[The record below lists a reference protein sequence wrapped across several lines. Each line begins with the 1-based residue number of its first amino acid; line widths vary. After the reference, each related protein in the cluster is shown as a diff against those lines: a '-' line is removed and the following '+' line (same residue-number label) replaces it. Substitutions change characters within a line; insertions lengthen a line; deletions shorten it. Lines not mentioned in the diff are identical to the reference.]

1 MMEKRKQNGQKK
13 NNVSVR
19 TEGGAVRPSASRGGE
34 RARIGFDFSYFFS
47 SLAAIA
53 VALLSVGLVLY
64 FGYHLVKN
72 FTNDV
77 ETAFPQKVSETQYRE
92 GEGYIIRDEI
102 PVRTT
107 ISGTPDY
114 AVFDGERVA
123 LGERLCSLYDSLP
136 EDARAQIEAID
147 REIALLEASIDPG
160 VVSGGL
166 PAATASVSEKYA
178 LVMKYLGRGEYEK
191 AAALADSLRAA
202 MNHVEWLVGNTDDLS
217 LRVSVLLGER
227 SELLASYGRNMG
239 TINSSSPGY
248 FFTECDGYEGVFSTK
263 VLDGLTVGSFAEL
276 ISTERAS
283 TEGCVGKL
291 VGDPVWYVAVPLS
304 GEDADG
310 FEAGKRYN
318 VLFSDNKNQSISMK
332 LERVVLDIED
342 HDSDG
347 DRKEAVLVFSTKEM
361 PRDFEYIRVQNIH
374 IEYATYDGYRVPM
387 SAVHYY
393 KGMVGVY
400 AQNGGYILFRR
411 ISPIYEGD
419 GYYIVNDYSTAEPG
433 LPKTYPCLGFSDFGC
448 FDDYRTLED
457 MAERHGWERKNYDNG
472 GVGVVMGQSLEYY
485 YHLSEHE
492 QMVTFGRELYHGK
505 ALN

>member
-1 MMEKRKQNGQKK
+1 MNDKRKQNGQKK

-19 TEGGAVRPSASRGGE
+19 TEGGAVRPSTKEGVE
-34 RARIGFDFSYFFS
+34 RARLGFDFSYFFS
-47 SLAAIA
+47 SLAALSVA
-53 VALLSVGLVLY
+53 VISVGLVLY

-72 FTNDV
+72 FSSDV
-77 ETAFPQKVSETQYRE
+77 ETAFPQKVSEVEYRE

-102 PVRTT
+102 PIKTT
-107 ISGTPDY
+107 VLGVPDY
-114 AVFDGERVA
+114 AVEDGERVA

-136 EDARAQIEAID
+136 EDKRAQIEAID
-147 REIALLEASIDPG
+147 REIALLEESIDPG

-178 LVMKYLGRGEYEK
+178 LIMTYLGRGEHEK

-202 MNHVEWLVGNTDDLS
+202 MNHVQWLVGNTEDLS

-227 SELLASYGRNMG
+227 SALLASYGRNKG
-239 TINSSSPGY
+239 TVNSDRPGY
-248 FFTECDGYEGVFSTK
+248 FFSNCDGYESVFSTK

-276 ISTERAS
+276 CDTEGES
-283 TEGCVGKL
+283 TEGYIGKIVSEPL
-291 VGDPVWYVAVPLS
+291 WYVAVPLS

-310 FEAGKRYN
+310 FEEGRRYN
-318 VLFSDNKNQSISMK
+318 ILFSDNNGIRLSMK
-332 LERVVLDIED
+332 LERVVLDLED

-347 DRKEAVLVFSTKEM
+347 DRKEAVLLFSTTEM
-361 PRDFEYIRVQNIH
+361 PKDFDYIRVQNIY

-393 KGMVGVY
+393 KDMVGVY

-419 GYYIVNDYSTAEPG
+419 GYYIVNDYSTSEPG

-448 FDDYRTLED
+448 FDDYSTLRE
-457 MAERHGWERKNYDNG
+457 MAKARGWERKNYDNG

-492 QMVTFGRELYHGK
+492 PMVTSGRELYHGK